1 MEQPFDLAGS
11 ASTPTPRGRAV
22 LCVWAAVPGAVAAP
36 FVFWQGFGWGCI
48 FCALWC
54 LLVFGIW
61 VRACSRVATL
71 DPCTLTLYLGVAFP
85 VERVIPR
92 NSITSTLIFRTP
104 LLRLAGACVLVIF
117 TPGMWAVLPGIPL
130 QEADAIGAALLADG
144 EDLL

>member
-1 MEQPFDLAGS
+1 MEQPFDLAVS

-36 FVFWQGFGWGCI
+36 FVFWQGVGWGCA

-54 LLVFGIW
+54 LLVFALW
-61 VRACSRVATL
+61 ARACSLVASL
-71 DPCTLTLYLGVAFP
+71 DDTTLTLYLGVAFP

-104 LLRLAGACVLVIF
+104 LLRLAEACVLVIF

-130 QEADAIGAALLADG
+130 QEADAISAALLADRRN
-144 EDLL
+144 LS

>member
-1 MEQPFDLAGS
+1 MEQLFDLAGS

-22 LCVWAAVPGAVAAP
+22 LCVWAALPGLIAAP
-36 FVFWQGFGWGCI
+36 FLFWQGLGWGFG

-54 LLVFGIW
+54 AVVFEVW
-61 VRACSRVATL
+61 VRSCSLVATL
-71 DPCTLTLYLGVAFP
+71 DDFTLTLYMGVAFP

-117 TPGMWAVLPGIPL
+117 TPGMWAILPGIPL
-130 QEADAIGAALLADG
+130 QEADAIGEALLAGG
-144 EDLL
+144 EDVL